1 MSAPPRGHPY
11 GHLRW
16 VSQWPP
22 PMGPQWPYKKTLTKE
37 NMNKCGP
44 SMATS
49 SGHPMVYRLATS
61 TRDLL
66 HMFIHEIYVV
76 VPFTKIVLISFV
88 GMLLSRFDFCRVFH
102 SGCPLGC
109 RPPPVGTPWPPP
121 VGTPWPPP
129 LGTFLIFSFMKCSLF
144 FLLRSFVLI
153 AFMGLFFS

>member
-1 MSAPPRGHPY
+1 MARFCEDLLIVFRLAKRLNVFLFTLISTSCLPPRGHPY

-22 PMGPQWPYKKTLTKE
+22 PMGPQWPYKKILTKE

-88 GMLLSRFDFCRVFH
+88 GMLLH
-102 SGCPLGC
+102 TL
-109 RPPPVGTPWPPP
+109 
-121 VGTPWPPP
+121 
-129 LGTFLIFSFMKCSLF
+129 
-144 FLLRSFVLI
+144 
-153 AFMGLFFS
+153 